1 MLLIYTTVENRRRI
15 ICPNRVKVEIEMVKD
30 KSLAED
36 IHESLAKYT

>member
-15 ICPNRVKVEIEMVKD
+15 ICPNRVNVEIEMVKD